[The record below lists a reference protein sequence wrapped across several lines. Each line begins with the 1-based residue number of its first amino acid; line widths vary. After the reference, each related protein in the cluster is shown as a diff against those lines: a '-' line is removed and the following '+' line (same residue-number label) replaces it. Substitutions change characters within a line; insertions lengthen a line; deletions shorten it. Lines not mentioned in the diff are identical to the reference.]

1 MKKYTYLL
9 LLFFFATSLQAFAQE
24 ETIETTV
31 ETTDDFIEFKKNINK
46 SKDRLVIDLSYDML
60 LNLPDSIKTSG
71 FSRGFNAYFT
81 YDIVLGK
88 SKFSVAPGIGI
99 GNNNYFMNY
108 EIDSDSI
115 GTYFNKISDDIDVKK
130 SKIALSYIDIP
141 LELRFRSTPNKKGSS
156 WKLAAGIKAGMM
168 IQNKWK
174 YKGED
179 PYVEDGGSIKFK
191 KYEIENINKFRY
203 GVMMRGGYGMWNVFA
218 YYSLSDV
225 FNDKGPSMTP
235 LSFGISINGL

>member
-9 LLFFFATSLQAFAQE
+9 LTFLFASSLQAFAQD
-24 ETIETTV
+24 TATV
-31 ETTDDFIEFKKNINK
+31 ETKVENTDDFIEFKKDINK
-46 SKDRLVIDLSYDML
+46 AKDRLVLDFSYDML

-88 SKFSVAPGIGI
+88 SRFSVAPGIGI
-99 GNNNYFMNY
+99 GNNNYFMKY
-108 EIDSDSI
+108 AVSSDSL
-115 GTYFNKISDDIDVKK
+115 GTHFNKFSDDIDVKK

-141 LELRFRSTPNKKGSS
+141 LELRFRSKLNKKGSS

-179 PYVEDGGSIKFK
+179 FGMGEKFK
-191 KYEIENINKFRY
+191 TYDIENINKFRY
-203 GVMMRGGYGMWNVFA
+203 GVMLRGGYGIVNLFA

-225 FNDKGPSMTP
+225 FNDKGPRMTP

>member
-9 LLFFFATSLQAFAQE
+9 LLFFFATSLQVFAQE

-108 EIDSDSI
+108 SLSSDSL

-130 SKIALSYIDIP
+130 TKIALSYIDIP
-141 LELRFRSTPNKKGSS
+141 LELRYRSTKKKKGSS

-179 PYVEDGGSIKFK
+179 LSNNGSEVKFK
-191 KYEIENINKFRY
+191 SYDIENINKFRY

>member
-1 MKKYTYLL
+1 MKKFKYLL
-9 LLFFFATSLQAFAQE
+9 LLFICATTQQVFAQE
-24 ETIETTV
+24 GTIETTV
-31 ETTDDFIEFKKNINK
+31 ETTSESTDDFIEFKKNINK
-46 SKDRLVIDLSYDML
+46 SKDRLVLDFTYDML

-88 SKFSVAPGIGI
+88 SNFSIAPGIGI
-99 GNNNYFMNY
+99 GNNNYFMKY
-108 EIDSDSI
+108 AVSSDSM
-115 GTYFNKISDDIDVKK
+115 GTYFNKFGDDIDVKK

-141 LELRFRSTPNKKGSS
+141 LELRFRSAPNKKGSS

-179 PYVEDGGSIKFK
+179 FGMGEKFK
-191 KYEIENINKFRY
+191 TYDIENVNKFRY
-203 GVMMRGGYGMWNVFA
+203 GIMMRGGYGMWNVFA

-225 FNDKGPSMTP
+225 FNSNAPRMTP

>member
-60 LNLPDSIKTSG
+60 LNLPDSIKTTG

-108 EIDSDSI
+108 SLSSDSL

-130 SKIALSYIDIP
+130 TKIALSYIDIP
-141 LELRFRSTPNKKGSS
+141 LELRYRSTPNKKGSS

-179 PYVEDGGSIKFK
+179 LSNNGSEVKFK
-191 KYEIENINKFRY
+191 SYDIENINKFRY